1 MKRKEI
7 AILSGKGGTGK
18 TSLIASMIPY
28 FENLVLA
35 DCDVDAP
42 DLHILLDESKR
53 SHRDFVGLQRPVFD
67 HDKCIECQACVNH
80 CKFQAI
86 DESIELILGKCE
98 GCGVC
103 EAVCPVDAIVMKDNV
118 VGKVFVSQ
126 TDQGSLVHARLIP
139 GEETS
144 GKLVAE
150 VRKMAKAIAD
160 EQAAAWILIDG
171 SPGIACNVIS
181 SITGVSKV
189 VLVIEPTLSG
199 LHDLKKVQALVRSFH
214 IPILVVLNKADLS
227 MEGKKAI
234 EDYCR
239 DQGLEIAL
247 EIPFEKTM
255 VEAIVNRKMP
265 SVYNPDFF
273 ARIGF
278 EAFIEKLKG

>member
-1 MKRKEI
+1 MKRNEI

-28 FENLVLA
+28 FDKLVLA

-42 DLHILLDESKR
+42 DLHILLDEYNR
-53 SHRDFVGLQRPVFD
+53 TEQDFVGLQRPVVD
-67 HDKCIECQACVNH
+67 YDRCVACKACVNH

-86 DESIELILGKCE
+86 DESIQLILGKCE

-103 EAVCPVDAIVMKDNV
+103 QAVCPQGAVSMQDNV

-126 TDQGSLVHARLIP
+126 TEQGALVHARLIP

-150 VRKMAKAIAD
+150 VRKKAKTIAEAED
-160 EQAAAWILIDG
+160 AEWILIDG

-199 LHDLKKVQALVRSFH
+199 LHDLKKVQTLVRGFH
-214 IPILVVLNKADLS
+214 IPILLVLNKADLS
-227 MEGKKAI
+227 TEGKAAI
-234 EDYCR
+234 QDYCQE
-239 DQGLEIAL
+239 QGLEIAL
-247 EIPFEKTM
+247 EIPFEPKM

-265 SVYNPDFF
+265 SVYHPAFF
-273 ARIGF
+273 DQIGF
-278 EAFIEKLKG
+278 KEFIEKVQA